1 MANDLPEVW
10 MRGPVEGYAPE
21 LQPVVHALLQVRE
34 EIDAHAADL
43 TTAQLWSRPAGVAS
57 IGFHLRHLAG
67 SLDRLLTYARGE
79 PLTAEQLAFL
89 KGEADPGAPPAST
102 VETLRV
108 AVAGIE
114 QALSQVRRTDVATLQ
129 QARAIGRKQLPT
141 TVMGLL
147 FHAAEHASRHAG
159 QIATTRRVVLS
170 GIVPCGEPTPEV

>member
-1 MANDLPEVW
+1 MGNELPEVW

-34 EIDAHAADL
+34 EVQAHAADL
-43 TTAQLWSRPAGVAS
+43 SPTQLWARPAGVAS

-79 PLTAEQLAFL
+79 QLTADQLATL
-89 KGEADPGAPPAST
+89 KAESEPGDPLPAAPGT
-102 VETLRV
+102 IR
-108 AVAGIE
+108 
-114 QALSQVRRTDVATLQ
+114 QALDGIDRALAQVRATDVATLQ
-129 QARAIGRKQLPT
+129 QPRGVGRRQLPT

-159 QIATTRRVVLS
+159 QIATTRKVVI
-170 GIVPCGEPTPEV
+170 GA